1 MLVTNF
7 LPGTNSTQSSQ
18 SLPPT
23 RHELVLSDL
32 GLPDVSVVASA
43 WHVEQGEEVTE
54 GDRLL
59 EVVAGSVTVDLPAPA
74 SGTLIEIL
82 VQEDD
87 ELTVGQ
93 VLAVVLSPEDED
105 P

>member
-1 MLVTNF
+1 MPATH
-7 LPGTNSTQSSQ
+7 
-18 SLPPT
+18 
-23 RHELVLSDL
+23 HELVLPDL
-32 GLPDVSVVASA
+32 GLADVSVVASA
-43 WHVEQGEEVTE
+43 WHVEQGEEVTA

-93 VLAVVLSPEDED
+93 VLAVVLAPEDEE
-105 P
+105 PGEI